1 MLTSLEVHNFALIE
15 NLRVEFTPG
24 FNVFTGETGAGK
36 SILIDAFSIVLG
48 SRASVDYLR
57 QGAAA
62 YWIQAVFDIENQPAV
77 QAVLKELDLDGEEDL
92 LFLRRKVTAQGKSQA
107 FVNEHQVPVHV
118 LSRLARLLAD
128 IHGQHENQTLL
139 APGAA
144 LAIVDQCSK
153 EIPSML
159 QQYTERYAA
168 YEAAAKEL
176 AYWQQKDNHQTE
188 ELTRLGDEIKEIQEA
203 RIRLGEDDELRAQVK
218 KLQHQENILQAMG
231 EAYRYLDGD
240 ETGGVLQGIT
250 GAMDA
255 LDQVLEYA
263 PELAHYRDAMDNAW
277 QTLEDVRQ
285 SLGEE
290 KEADSDQQEVLA
302 QAQERLDML
311 YHLKQK
317 YGGTLE
323 KVLAYAERAQKE
335 YNALLTLDS
344 TLRRLEKKTKELY
357 ASVQQQA
364 DALTSARQKA
374 GDRLCKAL
382 LPHIRDLAMPQGRVE
397 MAFTRLP
404 KCGPKG
410 QDEAQFL
417 FSANRGMALKPLGKI
432 ASGGE
437 LSRFALALKTVMLH
451 HLGVPTMIFDEI
463 DTGVGGVTAQKMAEK
478 MALIAQERQVLCI
491 THLAQIASFA
501 DQHLFIRKSSTE
513 DSTVTSVQVLD
524 LESRI
529 QEIMRM
535 TGGTNTSASAR
546 ENAKELLAMADRY
559 KENSKEMALE

>member
-57 QGAAA
+57 QGAAS
-62 YWIQAVFDIENQPAV
+62 YWIQAVFDIEQDSAV
-77 QAVLKELDLDGEEDL
+77 QDILKELDLEGDEDT

-107 FVNEHQVPVHV
+107 FVNEHQVPVYV
-118 LSRLARLLAD
+118 LTRLARLLAD
-128 IHGQHENQTLL
+128 IHGQHENQSLL

-144 LAIVDQCSK
+144 LSLVDQF
-153 EIPSML
+153 EPAL
-159 QQYTERYAA
+159 AALLEQYGKSYEA
-168 YEAAAKEL
+168 YEQAAKEL

-188 ELTRLGDEIKEIQEA
+188 ELTRLGDEIQEIRDA
-203 RIRLGEDDELRAQVK
+203 HIRVGEDEELRNQVK

-231 EAYRYLDGD
+231 EAYGYLDGG
-240 ETGGVLQGIT
+240 EGPGVLSGIT
-250 GAMDA
+250 NAMNA

-263 PELAHYRDAMDNAW
+263 PELGHYRDAMDNAW

-290 KEADSDQQEVLA
+290 KENDADQQEVLA

-335 YNALLTLDS
+335 YDSLLTLDS
-344 TLRRLEKKTKELY
+344 TLRRQAKLVAELY
-357 ASVQQQA
+357 GKVQQQA
-364 DALTSARQKA
+364 DVLTRTRQTA
-374 GDRLCKAL
+374 GKRLCEAL
-382 LPHIRDLAMPQGRVE
+382 LPHIRDLAMPQGRVQL
-397 MAFTRLP
+397 AFDKLA
-404 KCGPKG
+404 KCGPRG

-417 FSANRGMALKPLGKI
+417 FSANAGMDLKPLGKI

-437 LSRFALALKTVMLH
+437 LSRFALALKTVMLRQ
-451 HLGVPTMIFDEI
+451 LGVPTMIFDEI

-478 MALIAQERQVLCI
+478 MALIARQRQVLCI
-491 THLAQIASFA
+491 THLAQIACFA
-501 DQHLFIRKSSTE
+501 DHHLYIHKVAEGGTTSTRI
-513 DSTVTSVQVLD
+513 QVLEPED
-524 LESRI
+524 RI
-529 QEIMRM
+529 REIMRM
-535 TGGTNTSASAR
+535 TGGTNASASAR
-546 ENAKELLAMADRY
+546 ENAKELLSMAQQF
-559 KENSKEMALE
+559 KEKSKEMALE

>member
-15 NLRVEFTPG
+15 NLRVDFTPG

-57 QGAAA
+57 QGAAN
-62 YWIQAVFDIENQPAV
+62 YWIQAVFDIEDQPAV
-77 QAVLKELDLDGEEDL
+77 QAVLKELDLDGEEDT

-128 IHGQHENQTLL
+128 IHGQHENQSLL

-144 LAIVDQCSK
+144 LSIVDQGS
-153 EIPSML
+153 EAIPPLL
-159 QQYTERYAA
+159 QHYRESYQA
-168 YEAAAKEL
+168 YDAAAKEL
-176 AYWQQKDNHQTE
+176 AYWQQKDNHRTE
-188 ELTRLGDEIKEIQEA
+188 ELTRLGDEIKEIEEA
-203 RIRLGEDDELRAQVK
+203 HIRIGEDEELRAQVK

-231 EAYRYLDGD
+231 EAYGYLDGG
-240 ETGGVLQGIT
+240 EGPGVLSGIT
-250 GAMDA
+250 CAMKA

-263 PELAHYRDAMDNAW
+263 PELAHYRDALDNAW

-285 SLGEE
+285 SLGDE
-290 KEADSDQQEVLA
+290 KENDSDQQEVLA

-335 YNALLTLDS
+335 YNSLLKLDD
-344 TLRRLEKKTKELY
+344 TLRRLKKKTAELY
-357 ASVQQQA
+357 AVVQQQA
-364 DALTSARQKA
+364 DALTKAREEA
-374 GDRLCKAL
+374 GKNLCKAL
-382 LPHIRDLAMPQGRVE
+382 LPHIRDLAMPQGRV
-397 MAFTRLP
+397 AISFSRLP
-404 KCGPKG
+404 KCGARG

-417 FSANRGMALKPLGKI
+417 FSANAGMDLKPLGKI

-437 LSRFALALKTVMLH
+437 LSRFALALKTVMLRQ
-451 HLGVPTMIFDEI
+451 LGVPTMIFDEI

-478 MALIAQERQVLCI
+478 MALIARQRQVLCI
-491 THLAQIASFA
+491 THLAQIACFA
-501 DQHLFIRKSSTE
+501 DHHLYIHKQVE
-513 DSTVTSVQVLD
+513 GDSTTTRIQVLSPED
-524 LESRI
+524 KVR
-529 QEIMRM
+529 EIMRM
-535 TGGTNTSASAR
+535 TGGTNASASAR
-546 ENAKELLAMADRY
+546 ENAKELLAMAQQF
-559 KENSKEMALE
+559 KEKSKEMAL

>member
-77 QAVLKELDLDGEEDL
+77 QAVLKELGLDGEEDT

-139 APGAA
+139 VPGAA
-144 LAIVDQCSK
+144 LTLVDKYGGAI
-153 EIPSML
+153 PTLL
-159 QQYTERYAA
+159 QQYGESYRA

-203 RIRLGEDDELRAQVK
+203 RIQLGEDDALRAQVK

-240 ETGGVLQGIT
+240 EAGGVLQGIT
-250 GAMDA
+250 GAMSA

-263 PELAHYRDAMDNAW
+263 PELTRYREAMDNAW

-285 SLGEE
+285 SLGDE
-290 KEADSDQQEVLA
+290 KEADADQQEALA

-317 YGGTLE
+317 YGGTLA

-357 ASVQQQA
+357 GAVQQQA
-364 DALTSARQKA
+364 DALTKARKETA
-374 GDRLCKAL
+374 EKLCKAL
-382 LPHIRDLAMPQGRVE
+382 LPHIRDLAMPQGQVE
-397 MAFTRLP
+397 IAFTKLP
-404 KCGPKG
+404 KCGSKG

-417 FSANRGMALKPLGKI
+417 FSANPGMALKPLGKI

-451 HLGVPTMIFDEI
+451 QLGVPTMIFDEI

-478 MALIAQERQVLCI
+478 MALIARERQVLCI

-501 DQHLFIRKSSTE
+501 DHHLFIQKSSTK
-513 DSTVTSVQVLD
+513 DSTVTRVQALD
-524 LESRI
+524 ESERI
-529 QEIMRM
+529 REIMRM
-535 TGGTNTSASAR
+535 TGGTNVTASAR
-546 ENAKELLAMADRY
+546 ENAKELLAIAREY
-559 KENSKEMALE
+559 KEKSKEMALE

>member
-36 SILIDAFSIVLG
+36 SILIDAFSIALG

-57 QGAAA
+57 QGAAN
-62 YWIQAVFDIENQPAV
+62 YWIQAVFDIEHQPAV
-77 QAVLKELDLDGEEDL
+77 QALLKELDLEGDEDT

-118 LSRLARLLAD
+118 LTRLARLLAD
-128 IHGQHENQTLL
+128 IHGQHENQSLL

-144 LAIVDQCSK
+144 LSIVDK
-153 EIPSML
+153 YEPAL
-159 QQYTERYAA
+159 APLLEQYARSYGA

-176 AYWQQKDNHQTE
+176 VYWRQKDNHQTE
-188 ELTRLGDEIKEIQEA
+188 ELTRLGDEIQEIQDA
-203 RIRLGEDDELRAQVK
+203 HIRVGEDEQLRNQIK

-231 EAYRYLDGD
+231 EAYGYLDGG
-240 ETGGVLQGIT
+240 EGPGVLSGIT
-250 GAMDA
+250 CAMKA

-263 PELAHYRDAMDNAW
+263 PELGHYREALDNAW

-290 KEADSDQQEVLA
+290 KENDGDQQEILA

-335 YNALLTLDS
+335 YNSLLTLDS
-344 TLRRLEKKTKELY
+344 TLRKQEKLTKELY
-357 ASVQQQA
+357 RTVQRQA
-364 DALTSARQKA
+364 DVLSETRQKA
-374 GDRLCKAL
+374 GEKLCKAL
-382 LPHIRDLAMPQGRVE
+382 LPHIRDLAMPQGRVQL
-397 MAFTRLP
+397 AFARLP
-404 KCGPKG
+404 KCGVRG

-417 FSANRGMALKPLGKI
+417 FSANAGMDLKPLSKI

-437 LSRFALALKTVMLH
+437 LSRFALALKTVMLGQ
-451 HLGVPTMIFDEI
+451 LGVPTMIFDEI

-478 MALIAQERQVLCI
+478 MALIARQRQVLCI
-491 THLAQIASFA
+491 THLAQIACFA
-501 DQHLFIRKSSTE
+501 DHHLYIHKQVE
-513 DSTVTSVQVLD
+513 GDSTTTRILVLAP
-524 LESRI
+524 EERVR
-529 QEIMRM
+529 EIMRM
-535 TGGTNTSASAR
+535 TGGTNASASAR
-546 ENAKELLAMADRY
+546 ENAKELLAMACQF
-559 KENSKEMALE
+559 KEKNKEMALS